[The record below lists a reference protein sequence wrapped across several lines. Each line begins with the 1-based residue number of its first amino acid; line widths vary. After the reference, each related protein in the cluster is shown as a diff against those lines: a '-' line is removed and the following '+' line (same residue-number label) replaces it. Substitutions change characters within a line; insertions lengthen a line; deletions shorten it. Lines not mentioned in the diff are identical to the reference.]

1 MKWLGRLWRFFQAE
15 LLVLASAAFNRRTP
29 RKLRALLGLALR
41 YFFIPVDLV
50 PDAIPLAG
58 VLDDVVVVPAL
69 LAAVLN
75 RLPPGVRAE
84 SEAWAARIGKRMPVI
99 LLAVS
104 AALILWM
111 GVLLW
116 AVYSFILWLAH

>member
-15 LLVLASAAFNRRTP
+15 LLVLLSAAVNRRTP
-29 RKLRALLGLALR
+29 MKLRVLLGLALL
-41 YFFIPVDLV
+41 YFFSPVDLV

>member
-15 LLVLASAAFNRRTP
+15 LLVLLSAAVNRRTP
-29 RKLRALLGLALR
+29 MKLRVLLGLALL
-41 YFFIPVDLV
+41 YFFSPVDLV

-84 SEAWAARIGKRMPVI
+84 SEAWAARIGKHMPVI

>member
-1 MKWLGRLWRFFQAE
+1 MKWLGRVWRFFQAE
-15 LLVLASAAFNRRTP
+15 LLVLLSAAFNRRTP
-29 RKLRALLGLALR
+29 LKLRALLGVALL
-41 YFFIPVDLV
+41 YFFSPVDIV

-84 SEAWAARIGKRMPVI
+84 SEAWAMRIGKHMPVI

>member
-15 LLVLASAAFNRRTP
+15 LLVLLSAAVNRRTP
-29 RKLRALLGLALR
+29 MKLRVLLGLALL
-41 YFFIPVDLV
+41 YFFSPVDLV

-84 SEAWAARIGKRMPVI
+84 SEAWAERIGKHMPVI

-104 AALILWM
+104 AVLILWM
-111 GVLLW
+111 AALLW
-116 AVYSFILWLAH
+116 AAYSFIVWLAR

>member
-29 RKLRALLGLALR
+29 LKLRALLGLALL
-41 YFFIPVDLV
+41 YFISPVDII

-58 VLDDVVVVPAL
+58 ILDDAIVVPAL

-75 RLPPGVRAE
+75 QLPPGVRAE
-84 SEAWAARIGKRMPVI
+84 SEAHASGIERKMPWI

-104 AALILWM
+104 AVLLLWM
-111 GVLLW
+111 GLFLW
-116 AVYSFILWLAH
+116 AAYSFIMWLAH

>member
-15 LLVLASAAFNRRTP
+15 LLVLLSAAVNRRTP
-29 RKLRALLGLALR
+29 MKLRVLLGLALL
-41 YFFIPVDLV
+41 YFFSPVDLV

-84 SEAWAARIGKRMPVI
+84 SEAWAERIGKHMPVI

-104 AALILWM
+104 AVLILWM
-111 GVLLW
+111 AALLW
-116 AVYSFILWLAH
+116 VAYSFIVWLAR

>member
-29 RKLRALLGLALR
+29 LKLRALLGLALL
-41 YFFIPVDLV
+41 YFISPVDII

-58 VLDDVVVVPAL
+58 ILDDAIVVPAL

-75 RLPPGVRAE
+75 QLPPGVRAE
-84 SEAWAARIGKRMPVI
+84 SEAYAARIGKKMPWI

-104 AALILWM
+104 AVLLLWM
-111 GVLLW
+111 GLFLW
-116 AVYSFILWLAH
+116 AAYSFIMWLAH

>member
-29 RKLRALLGLALR
+29 LKLRALLGLALL
-41 YFFIPVDLV
+41 YFISPVDII

-58 VLDDVVVVPAL
+58 ILDDAIVVPAL

-75 RLPPGVRAE
+75 QLPPGVRAE
-84 SEAWAARIGKRMPVI
+84 SEAHAARIERKCPGFCWRYQRCCFYGWGCSCGRPI
-99 LLAVS
+99 PS
-104 AALILWM
+104 SC
-111 GVLLW
+111 G
-116 AVYSFILWLAH
+116 

>member
-29 RKLRALLGLALR
+29 RKLRALLGLALL
-41 YFFIPVDLV
+41 YFFSPVDLV

>member
-29 RKLRALLGLALR
+29 RKLRALLGLALL
-41 YFFIPVDLV
+41 YFFSPVDLV
-50 PDAIPLAG
+50 PDAIPVAG

>member
-29 RKLRALLGLALR
+29 FKLRALLGLALL
-41 YFFIPVDLV
+41 YFFSPVDLV

>member
-15 LLVLASAAFNRRTP
+15 LLVLLSAAVNRRTP
-29 RKLRALLGLALR
+29 MRLRVLLGLALL
-41 YFFIPVDLV
+41 YFFSPVDIV

-58 VLDDVVVVPAL
+58 VIDDAVVVPAL
-69 LAAVLN
+69 LAAVLH

-84 SEAWAARIGKRMPVI
+84 SEAWAVRIGRHMPVI

-104 AALILWM
+104 AVLILWM
-111 GVLLW
+111 AALLW
-116 AVYSFILWLAH
+116 AAYSFIVWLAR

>member
-15 LLVLASAAFNRRTP
+15 LLVLLSAAVNRRTP
-29 RKLRALLGLALR
+29 MKLRALLGIALL
-41 YFFIPVDLV
+41 YFFSPVDIV

-58 VLDDVVVVPAL
+58 VIDDAVVVPAL

-75 RLPPGVRAE
+75 RLPPGVRVE
-84 SEAWAARIGKRMPVI
+84 SEAWAARVGRHMPLI

-104 AALILWM
+104 AVLILWM
-111 GVLLW
+111 LFVLW
-116 AVYSFILWLAH
+116 AVYSFIVWLAR

>member
-29 RKLRALLGLALR
+29 LKLRALLGLALL
-41 YFFIPVDLV
+41 YFFSPVDLV

>member
-29 RKLRALLGLALR
+29 LKLRALLGLALL
-41 YFFIPVDLV
+41 YFFSPVDLV

-84 SEAWAARIGKRMPVI
+84 SEAWAMRIGKHMPVI

>member
-1 MKWLGRLWRFFQAE
+1 MKWLGRLWRFFQGE

-29 RKLRALLGLALR
+29 LKLRALLGLALL
-41 YFFIPVDLV
+41 YFISPVDII

-58 VLDDVVVVPAL
+58 ILDDAIVAL

-75 RLPPGVRAE
+75 QLPPGVRAE
-84 SEAWAARIGKRMPVI
+84 SEAHASRIERKMPWI

-104 AALILWM
+104 AVLLLWM
-111 GVLLW
+111 GLLLW
-116 AVYSFILWLAH
+116 AAYSFIMWLAH

>member
-15 LLVLASAAFNRRTP
+15 LLVLLSAAVNRRTP
-29 RKLRALLGLALR
+29 MKLRALLGIALL
-41 YFFIPVDLV
+41 YFFSPVDIV

-58 VLDDVVVVPAL
+58 VIDDAVVVPAL

-75 RLPPGVRAE
+75 RLPPGVRVE
-84 SEAWAARIGKRMPVI
+84 SEAWAARVGRHMPLI
-99 LLAVS
+99 LAAVS
-104 AALILWM
+104 AALILWI

-116 AVYSFILWLAH
+116 AVYSFVLWLAH

>member
-29 RKLRALLGLALR
+29 LKLRALLGLALL
-41 YFFIPVDLV
+41 YFFSPVDLV

-84 SEAWAARIGKRMPVI
+84 SEAWAMRIGKRMPVI